1 MLHNH
6 NRKETNMNSAITIMS
21 HKNAAFAGAHDLRT
35 AQDGILLAVT
45 RTPLH
50 CAARRLREEGMPD
63 STVLTIRDADGV
75 AADIVGTIKDAL
87 A

>member
-1 MLHNH
+1 
-6 NRKETNMNSAITIMS
+6 MNSAITIMS
-21 HKNAAFAGAHDLRT
+21 HPNASFAGARDLKT

-50 CAARRLREEGMPD
+50 CAARRLREEGFAD
-63 STVLTIRDADGV
+63 STVVTIADADGV
-75 AADIVGTIKDAL
+75 AANITGTIGDTL